1 MTTDEAA
8 IRLNELAKL
17 IAENTPDMTQTAA
30 LTAKALIQKRIQE
43 LGEDANEVALTPYSD
58 EYVNVRNKKGYET
71 AFTNL
76 TFTGQMWRSTGIV
89 NEGATAKGYTV
100 EIGGGDATA
109 KNKVQW
115 NSERYGDILRVSK
128 KEETQL
134 QVQINERLND
144 FIKQVG
150 L

>member
-1 MTTDEAA
+1 MTPEETA
-8 IRLNELAKL
+8 IKLNELAKL
-17 IAENTPDMTQTAA
+17 MVENTPDMTQTAA
-30 LTAKALIQKRIQE
+30 LTAKALIQERIQE

-58 EYVNVRNKKGYET
+58 EYINVRNKKGYET

-76 TFTGQMWRSTGIV
+76 TFTGQMWRATGIV
-89 NEGATAKGYTV
+89 SEGATAKGYTV
-100 EIGGGDATA
+100 QIGGGDTTS

-134 QVQINERLND
+134 QVQINEQLND

>member
-1 MTTDEAA
+1 MTPDEAA

-30 LTAKALIQKRIQE
+30 LTAKALIQERIQE

-71 AFTNL
+71 TFTNL

-134 QVQINERLND
+134 QVQINEQLND